1 MVMVSQE
8 DLRFAVPE
16 PELTAQQIIQRAKDL
31 QPWVRREAE
40 ASAERGTY
48 SPELHDAFLDAG
60 FYRILQ
66 PRRFG
71 GYEFDVTTFF
81 KVIIEIAQ
89 GDPGSGWCLCLGAG
103 HAMQAAAHFPV
114 DVQAELFGAKG
125 YFIAP
130 FSAAPRGLA
139 TRVEGGYRVSGT
151 WAYSSGVP
159 YSTHFMG
166 TALRTGAA
174 GKKEKFLVVIPRHE
188 ITILDDW
195 GGGRTMGLQSSG
207 SNSVLVEDVFVP
219 ERFTSTGG
227 MLAGSGAT
235 AHAEDDGV
243 AQGARIH
250 NNPIYM
256 GNILPFAAGELACS
270 QIGAARGAL
279 AEFENIV
286 RTKKRV
292 FEPQILMYLH
302 PDTHKTY
309 GQALRLVDCAET
321 LVLNAADVYKDLCEE
336 WVNGAV
342 RPDEEEFTRCAS
354 QIMKANEL
362 AWEAGE
368 LLFRSVGTTAAR
380 SGELLQR
387 LFLDLEMQRT
397 QWTPTSD
404 RYMKLLGQQHFRV
417 PPDPMAASEP
427 ELVERQVTFRPSAV

>member
-1 MVMVSQE
+1 MVMLVHE
-8 DLRFAVPE
+8 DVRFAVPE
-16 PELTAQQIIQRAKDL
+16 PELTQEQIIQRATDL

-40 ASAERGTY
+40 ASALRGTY
-48 SPELHDAFLDAG
+48 SPELHQAFLDAG
-60 FYRILQ
+60 FYRMLQ

-71 GYEFDVTTFF
+71 GYEFDITTFF
-81 KVIIEIAQ
+81 KVIIEIAK

-103 HAMQAAAHFPV
+103 HAMQAASHFPLE
-114 DVQAELFGAKG
+114 VQTELFGAQG

-130 FSAAPRGLA
+130 FSAAPRGVA

-166 TALRTGAA
+166 TALRTGAD
-174 GKKEKFLVVIPRHE
+174 GKKEKFLVVIPRGQY
-188 ITILDDW
+188 TILNDW

-207 SNSVLVEDVFVP
+207 SNSVLVDDVFVP
-219 ERFTSTGG
+219 ERFTTSGG

-235 AHAEDDGV
+235 AAADDDGI
-243 AQGARIH
+243 APGARIH
-250 NNPIYM
+250 GNPMYM

-279 AEFENIV
+279 AEFENVV

-302 PDTHKTY
+302 PDTHRTY
-309 GQALRLVDCAET
+309 GHALRLVDCAET
-321 LVLNAADVYKDLCEE
+321 LVLSAADRYKVLCEQ
-336 WVNGAV
+336 WVNGPV
-342 RPDEEEFTRCAS
+342 RPAEEEFTRCAS

-362 AWEAGE
+362 AYEAGE
-368 LLFRSVGTTAAR
+368 LLFRSVGATAAR

-387 LFLDLEMQRT
+387 LFMDLQMQRT

-404 RYMKLLGQQHFRV
+404 RYMKLLGQQHFDV
-417 PPDPMAASEP
+417 PAEPIVTAEP
-427 ELVERQVTFRPSAV
+427 ELVPPSTSLRSASA